1 MALFIY
7 MTSTKFKRV
16 TSRYAKSQFM
26 TIGLSLIFYVLVVL
40 YMPYMI
46 YMINE
51 NAGVFSLV
59 PMSSTLVVGLIY
71 VTVLLGTLIPFT
83 IMSRSFK
90 IRLRDYWRATAFNL
104 TDFIVYSIVFL
115 ALGTA
120 LVFATSII
128 NMYIPLGTN
137 TYIGTLSV
145 LPVSGP
151 SVILYA
157 LLYCFALPIIEEISF
172 RGILL
177 RALGAYGN
185 RFAMTACAIIYA
197 LMQADM
203 ASMIPA
209 FFMALFLINL
219 TLRYKSIT
227 PAIVVHIIFNL
238 FMYGFEFIPAEYILI
253 ATGLIFVVYL
263 LAIYFILTRRYIYV
277 KINKVDRKYINR
289 LFYTRPTIIIAILMS
304 ILYMVIS
311 RLG

>member
-1 MALFIY
+1 
-7 MTSTKFKRV
+7 MTQLKFKRV
-16 TSRYAKSQFM
+16 TSRYAKSQFT
-26 TIGLSLIFYVLVVL
+26 TIGLALIFYVLVVL

-51 NAGVFSLV
+51 NASVFSLV
-59 PMSSTLVVGLIY
+59 PMSDTLVVGLVY
-71 VTVLLGTLIPFT
+71 VTVLVGTLIPFT
-83 IMSRSFK
+83 FVSKAFK
-90 IRLRDYWRATAFNL
+90 IKIKDYWRGTHFSFV
-104 TDFIVYSIVFL
+104 DFIVYSIVFL

-137 TYIGTLSV
+137 AYIGTLTV
-145 LPVSGP
+145 LPTDGLS
-151 SVILYA
+151 SILYA

-172 RGILL
+172 RGVLL

-185 RFAMTACAIIYA
+185 RFATFACAIIYA

-219 TLRYKSIT
+219 TLRHKSIT
-227 PAIVVHIIFNL
+227 PAIAVHIVFNL
-238 FMYGFEFIPAEYILI
+238 FMYGFEFIPSDFLMI
-253 ATGLIFVVYL
+253 ATGLIFVIYL
-263 LAIYFILTRRYIYV
+263 LALYFVLTRRYIYI
-277 KINKVDRKYINR
+277 KIKKVDHKYITK
-289 LFYTRPTIIIAILMS
+289 LFYARPTIIIAILMS
-304 ILYMVIS
+304 IIYMVIS